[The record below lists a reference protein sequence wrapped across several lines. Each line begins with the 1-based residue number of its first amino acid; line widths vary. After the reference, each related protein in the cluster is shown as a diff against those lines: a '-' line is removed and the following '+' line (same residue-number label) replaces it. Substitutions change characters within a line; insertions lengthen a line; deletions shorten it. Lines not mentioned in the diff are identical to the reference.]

1 MTTQGAN
8 PLPLATPNSS
18 VPIGTATQDVSEQLK
33 DSTGK
38 PVTGTLSLDVLVTV
52 AWRYLFGTFVQRSN
66 TISPTFTL
74 TAGASY
80 SQTQMQALIAQVE
93 ALSAVV
99 GSSS

>member
-1 MTTQGAN
+1 MATQGAN

-18 VPIGTATQDVSEQLK
+18 VPIGTVNQDIGGQLM

-38 PVTGTLSLDVLVTV
+38 PVTGTLSLNVLVSV

-74 TAGASY
+74 TAGVSY
-80 SQTQMQALIAQVE
+80 SQTQMQALITQVE